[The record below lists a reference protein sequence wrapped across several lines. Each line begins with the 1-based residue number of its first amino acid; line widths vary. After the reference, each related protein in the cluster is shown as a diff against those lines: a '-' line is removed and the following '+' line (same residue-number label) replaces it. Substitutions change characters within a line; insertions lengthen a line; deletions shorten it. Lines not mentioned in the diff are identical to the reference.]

1 MSAEHPGVVFV
12 SYAHA
17 DNEAHERDRRWL
29 DRLLVH
35 LEPLRQ
41 QVELAVFS
49 DKQLAVG
56 DLWDNEIQGK
66 LHAATAA
73 VLLVSPA
80 FLASTYIRN
89 CEMPILLRRAEEE
102 GVAILPLFVKPCASE
117 EVKFRYPDPEEGPA
131 ERSLAD
137 FQAFNSPDNSL
148 LDMGEAE
155 QERTLAAVVTRLRE
169 IICPGSSPAPS
180 PTPIEHAA
188 PLVLTHRLPPSGPD
202 LFGRS
207 EELRQLSRAW
217 NNLHTHLITLVAFGG
232 VGKTA
237 LVNHWLARIAKEDY
251 RGAGRVYGWSAY
263 SQGSKERVTS
273 ADQFI
278 DEALRFFGD
287 DRPPG
292 ESIETRAV
300 RLAELVRRERTLL
313 VLDGIESLQY
323 PPGPGEG
330 HIKDPGLRTLV
341 RELAAQNPG
350 LCVITTRVRVSDLAG
365 FETSTCPRIDLEL
378 LDPPDGARLLASLG
392 VQGPEDELRAASEAF
407 GGHAL
412 ALTLLG
418 TFLRDACGGD
428 VRRRGEIGPLEHEIQ
443 HGGHARRVMD
453 SYETWLGDGP
463 ERQILR
469 MLGLFDRP
477 AEPGALRALRREPPI
492 AGLTDRIAG
501 LDQQGWQEALVRLR
515 HARLVLEPD
524 DCDRQAL
531 DAHPLV
537 REHFGEKLR
546 EEDGAAWRAG
556 HDRLFEY
563 YRGEGCTKELP
574 DTLEE
579 MAPLFAAV
587 QHGCAAGRHQEA
599 LEEVF
604 WARIRRREQS
614 YSPKKLGA
622 FGPDLAALSG
632 FFDPPWNTPVAAL
645 SDADKGFV
653 LAVAGFDLR
662 ALGRL
667 AEAVEPMQAGL
678 DAPVAQESWV
688 NAATSA
694 GNLSELHLTLGG
706 VAEAIAFAERSVQ
719 YADRTEDAFER
730 LKQRAKLGDALHHAG
745 RVGEAE
751 ERFREAEA
759 IQKDD
764 QPKYPLLCSVAAH
777 RYCDLLL
784 TRGRHDEVLARA
796 TQTLEWVTAQNWLLD
811 IGLDHVSLARAALLA
826 AQSGRNEAVDQ
837 ARSHAQAAVD
847 TLRQAGQ
854 QDEVAR
860 GLLGRAEV
868 HRFTGE
874 RDAAGRDLAEAMAIA
889 TRDPAGHMKLHE
901 TDCHLGF
908 ARLALDERKPDVA
921 RQHLAAAEALIRET
935 GYGRREPELAEL
947 KEAVGP
953 GE

>member
-1 MSAEHPGVVFV
+1 MSAEHPVVFV

-17 DNEAHERDRRWL
+17 DNEAEERDRRWL
-29 DRLLVH
+29 DRLRVH

-41 QVELAVFS
+41 QVDLAVFS
-49 DKQLAVG
+49 DKDLEVG
-56 DLWDNEIQGK
+56 DLWHNEIQGK
-66 LHAATAA
+66 LRAVCAA
-73 VLLVSPA
+73 VLMVSPA

-89 CEMPILLRRAEEE
+89 WEMPILLRRWEEE
-102 GVAILPLFVKPCASE
+102 GVAILPLFVKPCAFE
-117 EVKFRYPDPEEGPA
+117 EVKFRYPHPEDGPA

-137 FQAFNSPDNSL
+137 FQAFNSPDDSL
-148 LDMGEAE
+148 LDMDEAK

-169 IICPGSSPAPS
+169 IVCPGSSPAPS
-180 PTPIEHAA
+180 PTPIERAA

-207 EELRQLSRAW
+207 GELRRLSRAW
-217 NNLHTHLITLVAFGG
+217 NDLHTHVITLVAFGG

-237 LVNHWLARIAKEDY
+237 LVNHWLARIAKDDY
-251 RGAGRVYGWSAY
+251 RGARRVYGWSAY

-287 DRPPG
+287 DREPG
-292 ESIETRAV
+292 ESIEARAV
-300 RLAELVRRERTLL
+300 RLAELVRRQRTLL

-341 RELAAQNPG
+341 STLAAQNPG
-350 LCVITTRVRVSDLAG
+350 LCVITTRARVTDLAHL
-365 FETSTCPRIDLEL
+365 ESTTCPRVDLEQ

-392 VQGPEDELRAASEAF
+392 VQGPEDELRAGSEAF

-428 VRRRGEIGPLEHEIQ
+428 VRRSGEIGPLAHQIE

-463 ERQILR
+463 ERQVLR

-492 AGLTDRIAG
+492 LGVTDRIAG
-501 LDQQGWQEALVRLR
+501 LDERGWRDALVRLR

-524 DCDRQAL
+524 ECDPQAL

-546 EEDGAAWRAG
+546 EEDEAAWRAG

-563 YRGEGCTKELP
+563 YRGEGCPKELP

-599 LEEVF
+599 LDEVYWTRIKRKEEF
-604 WARIRRREQS
+604 
-614 YSPKKLGA
+614 YSSRKLGA
-622 FGPDLAALSG
+622 FGPELAALSG
-632 FFDPPWNTPVAAL
+632 FFDPPWSTPVAAL
-645 SDADKGFV
+645 SEADKGFV
-653 LAVAGFDLR
+653 LNEAGFDLR

-667 AEAVEPMQAGL
+667 AEAVEPMKAGL
-678 DAPVAQESWV
+678 DADVTLEDWK
-688 NAATSA
+688 NAAAQA
-694 GNLSELHLTLGG
+694 GNLSEL
-706 VAEAIAFAERSVQ
+706 
-719 YADRTEDAFER
+719 
-730 LKQRAKLGDALHHAG
+730 
-745 RVGEAE
+745 
-751 ERFREAEA
+751 
-759 IQKDD
+759 
-764 QPKYPLLCSVAAH
+764 
-777 RYCDLLL
+777 
-784 TRGRHDEVLARA
+784 
-796 TQTLEWVTAQNWLLD
+796 
-811 IGLDHVSLARAALLA
+811 
-826 AQSGRNEAVDQ
+826 
-837 ARSHAQAAVD
+837 
-847 TLRQAGQ
+847 
-854 QDEVAR
+854 
-860 GLLGRAEV
+860 
-868 HRFTGE
+868 
-874 RDAAGRDLAEAMAIA
+874 
-889 TRDPAGHMKLHE
+889 
-901 TDCHLGF
+901 
-908 ARLALDERKPDVA
+908 
-921 RQHLAAAEALIRET
+921 
-935 GYGRREPELAEL
+935 
-947 KEAVGP
+947 
-953 GE
+953 